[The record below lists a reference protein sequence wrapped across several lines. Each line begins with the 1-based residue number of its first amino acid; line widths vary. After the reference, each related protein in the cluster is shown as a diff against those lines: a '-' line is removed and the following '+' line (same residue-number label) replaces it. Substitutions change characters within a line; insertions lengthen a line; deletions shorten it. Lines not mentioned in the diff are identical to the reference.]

1 MPLIKKVTRHGNSS
15 GIILDQPILKQVGW
29 DTGTEVELRV
39 EGETIILTKHRYAG
53 EDQFN
58 AAADRVFK
66 RHAKSLER
74 LAK

>member
-1 MPLIKKVTRHGNSS
+1 MPRVKKVTRHGNSS
-15 GIILDQPILKQVGW
+15 GVILDQPILKQVGW
-29 DTGTEVELRV
+29 EPGTEVEVKV
-39 EGETIILTKHRYAG
+39 EGDADAREF
-53 EDQFN
+53 D

>member
-1 MPLIKKVTRHGNSS
+1 VPLIKKATRHGNSS
-15 GIILDQPILKQVGW
+15 GVILDQSILKEVGW
-29 DTGTEVELRV
+29 EPGTEVEVKV
-39 EGETIILTKHRYAG
+39 EGDANAR
-53 EDQFN
+53 DFD

>member
-1 MPLIKKVTRHGNSS
+1 MPLVTKVTRHGNSS
-15 GIILDQPILKQVGW
+15 GVILDQPILKQVGW
-29 DTGTEVELRV
+29 EPGTEVEVKV
-39 EGETIILTKHRYAG
+39 EGDTIILSRHYA
-53 EDQFN
+53 DQREFG